1 MEFKDHN
8 GPVYALHRVFRL
20 NDVDWP
26 RAEVREDERE
36 SGMLEE
42 PLGQS
47 VGHSQIGRMTPTHG
61 G

>member
-1 MEFKDHN
+1 MEFKDNN
-8 GPVYALHRVFRL
+8 GPVYALHLVFSL

-36 SGMLEE
+36 SGMLVE

-47 VGHSQIGRMTPTHG
+47 PGHSQIGRTTPTHG
-61 G
+61 A